1 MFLNIFAVS
10 LALNSTVKHG
20 PPGEL
25 GECEFL
31 GASGVPV
38 SISTHACEII

>member
-25 GECEFL
+25 GSANFWCEW
-31 GASGVPV
+31 SSV